1 MAYHRCQVNLLFEK
15 NTVSHIIIMLRTH
28 KEENEFSDL
37 YEAITLPGFHPEPRW
52 GHTSPGFH
60 PGPRWGK

>member
-37 YEAITLPGFHPEPRW
+37 YEAITLPGFHPA
-52 GHTSPGFH
+52 
-60 PGPRWGK
+60 PRWGK